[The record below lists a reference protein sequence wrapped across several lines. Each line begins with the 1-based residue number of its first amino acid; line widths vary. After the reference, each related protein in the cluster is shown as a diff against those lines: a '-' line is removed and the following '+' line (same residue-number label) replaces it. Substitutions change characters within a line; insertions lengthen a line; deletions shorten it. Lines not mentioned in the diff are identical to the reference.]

1 MNRNTG
7 IRGLFKP
14 FRLPKEVAEDE
25 AARAAV
31 INKIGYSA
39 PYNPV
44 TLPMVTDTLTKL
56 QAAPIEVKD
65 KFGNTPTEKKKMI
78 DDYFARRPSPSEY
91 KGSWKNFVKQ
101 QAAKQANGYKGH
113 IVKNTKFPLG
123 NLKIIKDDI
132 HPAEKFHED
141 QLNEIIKK
149 GKSITVPLFNKG
161 GSAEDKRQKRI
172 ANYTKQQWGIADK
185 KDATNGAKYI
195 PWYERNPQVQQKP
208 KLKHQLEKEIT
219 ELKKRNEVLVKH
231 QKPLPDNVEEV
242 QVDFQ
247 GQPRGQ
253 SSGKTYSVA
262 EAAKMNEQWDRISPE
277 DKNTLR
283 YIEKINYETANT
295 SDVKPPWMQDE
306 KKLKGYYYNPVTN
319 AMEPRNNPSP
329 HISSNEKK
337 LTKG

>member
-14 FRLPKEVAEDE
+14 FRSPKEIAEDE

-31 INKIGYSA
+31 ISKIGYSA

-44 TLPMVTDTLTKL
+44 DVSTYRISDTLNKL
-56 QAAPIEVKD
+56 QAAPEQVKD
-65 KFGNTPTEKKKMI
+65 KFGNTPAQKKKMI
-78 DDYFARRPSPSEY
+78 DDYFAKRPSPSEY
-91 KGSWKNFVKQ
+91 KGSWKKFVKQ
-101 QAAKQANGYKGH
+101 QAAKPK
-113 IVKNTKFPLG
+113 IVKGQIG
-123 NLKIIKDDI
+123 NVKIIPETKDTI
-132 HPAEKFHED
+132 NQLKALRKHAHPE
-141 QLNEIIKK
+141 LNDDGMHPDDK
-149 GKSITVPLFNKG
+149 FNKG
-161 GSAEDKRQKRI
+161 GTVEEKKQKRI

-185 KDATNGAKYI
+185 KDATNGAKYVD
-195 PWYERNPQVQQKP
+195 WWDRNPQVQQKP

-219 ELKKRNEVLVKH
+219 ELKNRNAVLVKH
-231 QKPLPDNVEEV
+231 QKPLPDNVEDV
-242 QVDFQ
+242 QIDFQ

-262 EAAKMNEQWDRISPE
+262 DAAKMNEQWDRISPE

-283 YIEKINYETANT
+283 MIERVNYETANT